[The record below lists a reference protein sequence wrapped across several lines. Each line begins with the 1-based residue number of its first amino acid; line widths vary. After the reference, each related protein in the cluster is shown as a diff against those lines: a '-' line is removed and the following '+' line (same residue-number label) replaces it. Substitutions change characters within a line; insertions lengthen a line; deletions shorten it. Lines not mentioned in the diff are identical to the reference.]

1 MGKFLAQQ
9 DDADTTGSDDGDSG
23 ESTGKKKK
31 GGKFKNALKKA
42 GKSALNTAEEAG

>member
-1 MGKFLAQQ
+1 MAQQ
-9 DDADTTGSDDGDSG
+9 DDADSTGSDDGD
-23 ESTGKKKK
+23 KKKK